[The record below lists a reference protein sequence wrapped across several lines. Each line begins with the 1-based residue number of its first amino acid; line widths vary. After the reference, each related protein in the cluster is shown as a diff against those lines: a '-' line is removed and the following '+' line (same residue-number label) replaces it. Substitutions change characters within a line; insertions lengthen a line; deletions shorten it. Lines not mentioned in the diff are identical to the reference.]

1 MKSQPRVYIGT
12 DWFDSVF
19 DSLCG
24 QVPPLV
30 NFLLPHSPRHITQEA
45 QGFSYQGMLDF
56 TIRVERTQVQSLL
69 SLTFMAD
76 WNTKAKHT
84 WVPLSDCSTI
94 TIMSKTNHKLSS
106 TSMK

>member
-1 MKSQPRVYIGT
+1 MKGQPRVHLGT
-12 DWFDSVF
+12 VWFDSVF

-30 NFLLPHSPRHITQEA
+30 NFLLSHSPRYITQEA
-45 QGFSYQGMLDF
+45 QGFSYQGTLDF
-56 TIRVERTQVQSLL
+56 TIRVEGTQVQSLL

-84 WVPLSDCSTI
+84 CGPLSDSSAI
-94 TIMSKTNHKLSS
+94 TIMSKTNH
-106 TSMK
+106 